1 MNFGVNLKT
10 FRINNKLSQEE
21 LAFKLGVTRQSVSKW
36 EVGTAYPEMSN
47 IVALCTLFNCKITD
61 LINDTI
67 IDYEKF
73 NDDIK
78 EEVVKFNN
86 KEQKN
91 IKLVSKAIQII
102 SKLIIFILIIPTV
115 FLTLLSIVYPII
127 SSNVKLN
134 EGNIIVYNKE
144 YNINPIETINNLGG
158 FSIENINEIS
168 NSFIEMNLL
177 YISINSIL
185 QIMFLYYL
193 SKLFKNIY
201 NKNIPLSLENEKII
215 NKIVFVLLSEKV
227 ISIIIMIISSL
238 TFKIQDAFEF
248 NIKDIVEVLIIISI
262 LYFFKYGRLIQKD
275 SKAVIY
281 S

>member
-1 MNFGVNLKT
+1 MKIPPDEPLGNET
-10 FRINNKLSQEE
+10 STLSR
-21 LAFKLGVTRQSVSKW
+21 LNPKHTIVPTI
-36 EVGTAYPEMSN
+36 TAYIATN

-73 NDDIK
+73 NDDVK

-115 FLTLLSIVYPII
+115 FLTLFSTVYPII
-127 SSNVKLN
+127 ASNVKLN
-134 EGNIIVYNKE
+134 EENIIIYNKE

-201 NKNIPLSLENEKII
+201 NKNIPLSLDNEKII
-215 NKIVFVLLSEKV
+215 NKIVCVLLSEK
-227 ISIIIMIISSL
+227 IINIIIMIISSL
-238 TFKIQDAFEF
+238 IFKIQDAFEF

-281 S
+281 GEK

>member
-36 EVGTAYPEMSN
+36 EVGTAYPEMTN

-73 NDDIK
+73 NDDVK

-134 EGNIIVYNKE
+134 EENIIVYNKE
-144 YNINPIETINNLGG
+144 YNINPIDTINNLGG
-158 FSIENINEIS
+158 FSIENINELNS
-168 NSFIEMNLL
+168 SFIEMNLL

-185 QIMFLYYL
+185 QILFLYYL

-215 NKIVFVLLSEKV
+215 NKIAFVLLSEKV

-238 TFKIQDAFEF
+238 IFRIQDSFEF
-248 NIKDIVEVLIIISI
+248 NLKDIVEVLIIISI